1 MRQDSHLALA
11 RVVCFECR
19 GITRRMH
26 TLDDCHNDHIQ
37 MLQSLGSCLKDLV
50 DYVTAEVIQVIL
62 GSAAPTH
69 SWRACIGKGSNTIV
83 QSFH

>member
-1 MRQDSHLALA
+1 
-11 RVVCFECR
+11 
-19 GITRRMH
+19 
-26 TLDDCHNDHIQ
+26 
-37 MLQSLGSCLKDLV
+37 LQSLGSCLKDLV